1 MKLGQGCNEYLLNS
15 ATMINIM
22 NEHLK
27 LHTDQVVTGFRCVGS
42 SSSATFVVKLE
53 SKRPEEKSK

>member
-1 MKLGQGCNEYLLNS
+1 MKLGKGCNEYHLNS

-27 LHTDQVVTGFRCVGS
+27 LYTDQVVTGFRYGGTGGS
-42 SSSATFVVKLE
+42 SVFIVTLE
-53 SKRPEEKSK
+53 NKRPVEVQQ

>member
-1 MKLGQGCNEYLLNS
+1 MKLGQGCNEYHLNS

-27 LHTDQVVTGFRCVGS
+27 LYTDQVVTGFRYVGS
-42 SSSATFVVKLE
+42 SSTATFVVTLE
-53 SKRPEEKSK
+53 NKRPEEKAR